1 MEQELV
7 QLRAAIREADERAA
21 TEKASADRLRADM
34 KTAGVD
40 FAKDKDAFEKIDN
53 AYKGYDAARDEAN
66 ELRARADR
74 LMEIAGEKATESKD
88 SVSRREA
95 RAAVADVL
103 LRSDAYKR
111 EIARLGATPGGSSIR
126 SGVRIEMDPVEVL
139 TRDEAMDFLRLRTL
153 ITSSAG
159 SGGGLIWSD
168 RKDLVVMKPERSVRL
183 LDVITIGSTDSDTVE
198 WTKETTRTHA
208 AAEFAPG
215 STTNAISNTQAVWP
229 NEAAY
234 GFTKQSTSVKDLGH
248 WVPSTKKAFADG
260 GQLRTL
266 VNGALRKGVLL
277 RVELQCLAGDGT
289 GENLTGITTAATG
302 IGSIALGADTRFDA
316 AHKAVTTVRVATEGE
331 EPGHIGIH
339 PNDWEQI
346 VLEKDSAGN
355 YVHGRA
361 AVEMNSIWGL
371 TPIISTVFTEGT
383 PVIGAYDNATLWVRE
398 GVALSASD
406 SHLDFFLKELVAVK
420 ATMRAAFAVT
430 QPLAFCKI
438 TGF

>member
-1 MEQELV
+1 MEQEIV
-7 QLRAAIREADERAA
+7 QIREAIREADARAA
-21 TEKASADRLRADM
+21 TEKAAADRLRADM
-34 KTAGVD
+34 RESGVD
-40 FAKDKDAFEKIDN
+40 FAKDKDAFEKIDA
-53 AYKGYDAARDEAN
+53 AYKGYDSARDEAA

-74 LMEIAGEKATESKD
+74 LMQIAGEKATETKD
-88 SVSRREA
+88 SVQRREA

-103 LRSDAYKR
+103 LRSDAYQHQM
-111 EIARLGATPGGSSIR
+111 ARLGATPGGTSIR
-126 SGVRIEMDPVEVL
+126 SGVRIEMDPVEAL
-139 TRDEAMDFLRLRTL
+139 TRDETMDFLRLRTL
-153 ITSSAG
+153 ITSAAG
-159 SGGGLIWSD
+159 SGGGMIWSD

-198 WTKETTRTHA
+198 WTEETTRTHA

-215 STTNAISNTQAVWP
+215 STTNAVTNTEGLWP

-234 GFTKQSTSVKDLGH
+234 GFTKASATVKDLGH
-248 WVPSTKKAFADG
+248 WVPSTKKAFADA

-277 RVELQCLAGDGT
+277 RVEAQTLAGDGT
-289 GENLTGITTAATG
+289 GNNFAGIVPNAG
-302 IGSIALGADTRFDA
+302 IGSIALGTDSRFDA
-316 AHKAVTTVRVATEGE
+316 VHKAITNVRVNTEGD

-339 PNDWEQI
+339 PNDWEDL
-346 VLEKDSAGN
+346 VLEKDADGN

-371 TPIISTVFTEGT
+371 TPIISTVFTAGT
-383 PVIGAYDNATLWVRE
+383 VLIGAYDNATLWVRE
-398 GVALSASD
+398 GVSLSASD

-420 ATMRAAFAVT
+420 ANMRAAFAVT
-430 QPLAFCKI
+430 QPKGFCKI